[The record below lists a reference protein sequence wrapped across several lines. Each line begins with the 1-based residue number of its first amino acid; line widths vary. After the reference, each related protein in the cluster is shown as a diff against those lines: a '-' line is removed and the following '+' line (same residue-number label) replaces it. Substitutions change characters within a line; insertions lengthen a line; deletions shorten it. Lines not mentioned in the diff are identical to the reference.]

1 MNIVISIVTHEH
13 DGVLPGSAILILAVI
28 DGLVDHDL
36 RLGYC
41 GYRESAHANVLQLTS
56 CVGAC
61 TFGQNAHP
69 AVTCIAGCL
78 AKRVLALIDE
88 KVIVWIKPL
97 AVGCEH
103 AVVPNAVAKEQQ
115 ILRHVGLCRSS
126 VLQHSEIA
134 TIGIGIGCAT
144 RELIVQLVGGN
155 YIHPHTVMTLM
166 ELLKALCLLQQ
177 CA

>member
-61 TFGQNAHP
+61 TFGQDAHP
-69 AVTCIAGCL
+69 AVTCIADCL
-78 AKRVLALIDE
+78 AK
-88 KVIVWIKPL
+88 
-97 AVGCEH
+97 
-103 AVVPNAVAKEQQ
+103 
-115 ILRHVGLCRSS
+115 
-126 VLQHSEIA
+126 
-134 TIGIGIGCAT
+134 
-144 RELIVQLVGGN
+144 
-155 YIHPHTVMTLM
+155 
-166 ELLKALCLLQQ
+166 
-177 CA
+177 